1 MIDSTVVT
9 KQHIARVDHWIR
21 AFLEILAERNKM
33 GDFFPLV
40 EKELLKRAKNHDKSK
55 LMDPEKRIF
64 DIYSPKLKSCT
75 YGSAEYKGYL
85 KEMELGLKHHY
96 KANRHHPE
104 HFKKGIE
111 EMNVF
116 DIVEMF
122 CDWKAAVERHED
134 GDIYKSIDINA
145 ERFEMPG
152 DLTKRFKYT
161 AQEFDGTE
169 SGFDEMKIT
178 LWDYLE
184 NAKALIKWSLDGI

>member
-9 KQHIARVDHWIR
+9 KQHIARVDHWIK

-55 LMDPEKRIF
+55 LVDPEKSIF
-64 DIYSPKLKSCT
+64 DIYTPKLKSCT
-75 YGSAEYKGYL
+75 YGSIEYKGYL

-96 KANRHHPE
+96 KSNRHHPE
-104 HFKKGIE
+104 HFKKGIA

-116 DIVEMF
+116 DILEMF
-122 CDWKAAVERHED
+122 CDWKAAVERHQD
-134 GDIYKSIDINA
+134 GDIYKSIAINA
-145 ERFEMPG
+145 DRFEIPG
-152 DLTKRFKYT
+152 DLTKRFIYT

-178 LWDYLE
+178 LWDYVE
-184 NAKALIKWSLDGI
+184 NSKALIKWSLDGI